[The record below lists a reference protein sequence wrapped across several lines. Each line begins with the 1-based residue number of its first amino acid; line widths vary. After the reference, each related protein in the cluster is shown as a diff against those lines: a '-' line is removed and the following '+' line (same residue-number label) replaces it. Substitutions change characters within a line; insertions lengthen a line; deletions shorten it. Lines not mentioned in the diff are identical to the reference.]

1 MTYPHDSGGGFN
13 MYDYRRGESILGAF
27 VLGGLVGAALGLLFS
42 PRSGRENRE
51 YIAAKAN
58 EYWGEGKEFYETNRA
73 KVVEE
78 TEEIRAKI
86 DAARDR
92 LKDQVETVSQQAKDK
107 VHEITPQ
114 AKDAVYKA
122 GSTVKSGVETA
133 EVKAQGV
140 IDKLAEKT
148 APAVAPVEAA
158 AEAPLT
164 E

>member
-1 MTYPHDSGGGFN
+1 

-51 YIAAKAN
+51 FVAAKAN
-58 EYWGEGKEFYETNRA
+58 EYWGEGKEFYETSRA
-73 KVVEE
+73 KVVDE

-107 VHEITPQ
+107 VHEIAPQ
-114 AKDAVYKA
+114 AKDAVAKA
-122 GSTVKSGVETA
+122 GTSVKTGVDTA
-133 EVKAQGV
+133 EAKAQGV
-140 IDKLAEKT
+140 LDKLSEKT
-148 APAVAPVEAA
+148 APPVAPA
-158 AEAPLT
+158 AEIPFPEAPAV